1 MYTLTEKIAAVIFA
15 VLAVVSIC
23 VVSTSAFAEEVKSC
37 DHIIETKTI
46 NPVELSEY
54 QECWLDLHRADEM
67 SGTLGGLFYV
77 KVPGAGYVSMPVATL
92 NKEGKEG
99 GRELF
104 YKLIDKKAAEAD
116 EAAAK
121 ELEARLR
128 KELDGVRFQLTQ
140 LYGFAVIN
148 GITPEVQE
156 QINDLVF
163 KEADLL
169 AAIHGE

>member
-1 MYTLTEKIAAVIFA
+1 MSTIKEKIAAAIIVALGIVAISF
-15 VLAVVSIC
+15 VSNN
-23 VVSTSAFAEEVKSC
+23 AFAEETGSC
-37 DHIIETKTI
+37 SHIVEKKGI
-46 NPVELSEY
+46 NATELSEY
-54 QECWLDLHRADEM
+54 QECWLDLHRADEP
-67 SGTLGGLFYV
+67 SGTLGGLFYL
-77 KVPGAGYVSMPVATL
+77 KVPGAGYVSMPVSVL
-92 NKEGKEG
+92 IEKGKDA
-99 GRELF
+99 GREHLF
-104 YKLIDKKAAEAD
+104 KLVDKKAAEAD

-156 QINDLVF
+156 EINDLVF